1 VGVTVEAGNPGL
13 SRKRQSMVDLTS
25 TEANNFCALCSDPT
39 AIVQPAA
46 ADRATPAGPAGVM
59 LAVTCYL

>member
-1 VGVTVEAGNPGL
+1 MTCPTEAPNVGVTVEAGNPGL

-39 AIVQPAA
+39 AIV
-46 ADRATPAGPAGVM
+46 
-59 LAVTCYL
+59 